1 MQTLSAILV
10 VNSERLAILVV
21 CLLSVGFLLWFLV
34 ALILD
39 ERKMRVRRRRPSRSH
54 VQVQYRNIA
63 GFDSQESGGAAGS
76 GTKDAKANPQQDTGF
91 RPPTGKHLEVVRLSD
106 KEAGSSGETKLH
118 WPVFAL
124 LLWGPLP
131 PFSHA

>member
-1 MQTLSAILV
+1 
-10 VNSERLAILVV
+10 
-21 CLLSVGFLLWFLV
+21 
-34 ALILD
+34 
-39 ERKMRVRRRRPSRSH
+39 MRVRRRRPSRSH

-106 KEAGSSGETKLH
+106 KEAGSSGTTKLR
-118 WPVFAL
+118 WL
-124 LLWGPLP
+124 IMGSLLWGPVHV
-131 PFSHA
+131 FSHAVDTPSQTSNPQKTTQVSTPPPSPLT